1 MDVADNNDYT
11 DEGAMV
17 TTMMTMMLMFFDT
30 FSLMSVEGMVVA
42 FVLSVLSTR
51 RVLSRQL
58 APKILDNSMFSIFLC
73 FFLFWTTIFAR
84 GWDTN
89 ILLCQEEMERLQKA
103 CHLRGV

>member
-1 MDVADNNDYT
+1 MIDVADNNDYT

-42 FVLSVLSTR
+42 VVLSVLSTR

-58 APKILDNSMFSIFLC
+58 APKILDNSMFSIF
-73 FFLFWTTIFAR
+73 FWTTIFAR

-89 ILLCQEEMERLQKA
+89 ILFCQEEMERLQKA